1 MKKYEIKGAVAAFY
15 YLAMADG
22 NVSQEELVKFD
33 EIGNSL
39 DPEHFAEYRDELI
52 AECESQKYR
61 MIDEEDYFDVI
72 TEAFDRSLELVE
84 GEEGV
89 ASRMLIWNMLVI
101 SMADGEYSQS
111 ERRLIKH
118 LVRLTG
124 TEKSVFLE
132 MEQLLGAYFSVQKER
147 ALFADSDRP
156 YKEIAPLIEQ
166 LNKREQALAQIAQDL
181 IADEEM
187 LESIKAVE
195 YEPDFVD
202 KIGKGIADA
211 AAPVMSDV
219 GKAVGGF
226 FENTFSKIGF
236 GKKKP
241 EQEKK
246 EEE

>member
-1 MKKYEIKGAVAAFY
+1 MKKYAIKGAVAAFY

-22 NVSQEELVKFD
+22 SVTQEELEKFD
-33 EIGNSL
+33 EIGNSI
-39 DPEHFAEYRDELI
+39 DPERFEQYREELI
-52 AECESQKYR
+52 ASCESQKDR
-61 MIDEEDYFDVI
+61 MIDEEDYADVI
-72 TEAFDRSLELVE
+72 LEALDRSLVAAE

-101 SMADGEYSQS
+101 SMADEDYSQS

-118 LVRLTG
+118 LVRITE

-132 MEQLLGAYFSVQKER
+132 MEQLINAYFAVQSER
-147 ALFADSDRP
+147 ASLADSERP
-156 YKEIAPLIEQ
+156 YKEMAPVMEQ
-166 LNKREQALAQIAQDL
+166 LNKREQELARIAQDL

-211 AAPVMSDV
+211 AAPVISDV

-226 FENTFSKIGF
+226 FENTFSKISF
-236 GKKKP
+236 GKKKND
-241 EQEKK
+241 QAK

>member
-1 MKKYEIKGAVAAFY
+1 MKKYGVKSAVAAFY

-22 NVSQEELVKFD
+22 NVSQEELEKFD
-33 EIGNSL
+33 EIGNSI
-39 DPEHFAEYRDELI
+39 DPEHFAEYREELI
-52 AECESQKYR
+52 VSCESQKDR
-61 MIDEEDYFDVI
+61 MIDEEDYADVI
-72 TEAFDRSLELVE
+72 LEALDRSLEPAE

-101 SMADGEYSQS
+101 SIADEDYSQS

-118 LVRLTG
+118 LVRMTE

-132 MEQLLGAYFSVQKER
+132 MEQLINAYFAVQRER
-147 ALFADSDRP
+147 ASLADSERP
-156 YKEIAPLIEQ
+156 YREMAPVMEQ
-166 LNKREQALAQIAQDL
+166 LNKREQDLARIAQDL

-211 AAPVMSDV
+211 AAPVMSDI
-219 GKAVGGF
+219 GKTVGGF
-226 FENTFSKIGF
+226 FGNTFSKIGF
-236 GKKKP
+236 GKKKND
-241 EQEKK
+241 QAK

>member
-1 MKKYEIKGAVAAFY
+1 MKKYGLKGAVAAFY

-22 NVSQEELVKFD
+22 NVSREELEKFD

-39 DPEHFAEYRDELI
+39 DPEHFAEYREELI
-52 AECESQKYR
+52 ASCESQKDR
-61 MIDEEDYFDVI
+61 MIDEEDYADVI
-72 TEAFDRSLELVE
+72 LEALDRALESVE
-84 GEEGV
+84 GEDGV

-101 SMADGEYSQS
+101 SIADEDYSQP

-118 LVRLTG
+118 LVRITG

-132 MEQLLGAYFSVQKER
+132 MEQLINAYFAVQRER
-147 ALFADSDRP
+147 ASLADSERP
-156 YKEIAPLIEQ
+156 YKEMSPVAER
-166 LNKREQALAQIAQDL
+166 LNKREQDLARIAQDL

-202 KIGKGIADA
+202 KIGKEIADA
-211 AAPVMSDV
+211 AAPVISDV

-226 FENTFSKIGF
+226 FGNTFSKIGL
-236 GKKKP
+236 GKKKN
-241 EQEKK
+241 EQAK